1 MKATSGQRA
10 RSKGASNAVIGLLS
24 VLLLSTIL
32 VALLTFVHVSERDSY
47 DEQYLLRA
55 SEQRILSQQIA
66 KYAMAAAQGE
76 QDSFALLQQS
86 RDQFEEVLA
95 ELRFGSAADG
105 LPPAPPEVGAELEK
119 LESSWRQLRANADRV
134 LANQESI
141 LSVDNLITV
150 VAELI
155 PQLQDFSDGVV
166 RTLVQNQAPQSQV
179 YIATNQLMLAQRIE
193 ANVAK
198 VLEGGDTTAN
208 AINQFSRDAE
218 RFGRILEGMLRGDDE
233 LNVERIVDPEAE
245 AKLREAAMLFGSVA
259 DHAQEIIQ
267 AAPEVIPALNAAAA
281 VTVDSDLVNEAAE
294 ELIGAF
300 RSSPGRFAI
309 GDIKASP
316 AVITFLGG
324 LATIFLVLL
333 GLQLLVDSRRRERA
347 IQQQNDANQAAILRL
362 LDEMGDLADGDLTVT
377 ATVSE
382 DITGAI
388 ADSMNYAIEATRN
401 LVTTINQTSEQVAA
415 AAQET
420 QTTALRL
427 TEASNHQAAKIADAT
442 GAIRKMTQA
451 IDQMS
456 SDATESAEVAQRSVE
471 IAGNGAQTVRR
482 TIQGM
487 DSIREQ
493 IQETSKRIKRLGES
507 SQEIGDIVELIDD
520 IADQTNIL
528 ALNAAMQAAMAGEAG
543 RGFAVVADE
552 VQRLA
557 ERSGNA
563 TKQIEALVKTIQSD
577 TNEAVNS
584 MEASTAGV
592 VSGANLA
599 EDAGEALK
607 EIESVSKYIADLT
620 QKIAE
625 SAQQQSAAAGGVNET
640 MVAIQEITTQ
650 TSNGTKQT
658 AASIGNLAQLANDL
672 QNSVAGFRL
681 PA

>member
-10 RSKGASNAVIGLLS
+10 KAKGASNTLIVVLS
-24 VLLLSTIL
+24 VLLLATIL
-32 VALLTFVHVSERDSY
+32 VALLTFIHVSQRDAY

-55 SEQRILSQQIA
+55 SEQRILSQRIA
-66 KYAMAAAQGE
+66 KYALAAAQGD
-76 QDSFALLQQS
+76 QDSFALLQHS
-86 RDQFEEVLA
+86 RDQFEGVLE
-95 ELRFGSAADG
+95 ELKTGSQADG
-105 LPPAPPEVGAELEK
+105 LPPAPPEVGGELSN
-119 LESSWRQLRANADRV
+119 LESSWRKLRANADQV
-134 LANQESI
+134 LDNQETI

-155 PQLQDFSDGVV
+155 PQLQEFSDEVV
-166 RTLVQNQAPQSQV
+166 RILVRNKAPQSQV

-193 ANVAK
+193 ANVGK
-198 VLEGGDTTAN
+198 VLAGGDTTAT
-208 AINQFSRDAE
+208 AVDQFSQDAE
-218 RFGRILEGMLRGDDE
+218 RFGRILEGMLRGDAE
-233 LNVERIVDPEAE
+233 LNVAQIVDPEAE
-245 AKLREAAMLFGSVA
+245 GKLREAAMLFGSVA
-259 DHAQEIIQ
+259 DHAQEIIET
-267 AAPEVIPALNAAAA
+267 APQVIPALNAAAE
-281 VTVDSDLVNEAAE
+281 VTLDSDVVNDAAE
-294 ELIGAF
+294 ELILAF
-300 RSSPGRFAI
+300 RGSPGRLGI
-309 GDIKASP
+309 GTIKASP

-324 LATIFLVLL
+324 LAAVFLVLL

-347 IQQQNDANQAAILRL
+347 IQRQNDANQAAILRL

-401 LVTTINQTSEQVAA
+401 LVTTINETSERVAT

-427 TEASNHQAAKIADAT
+427 TEASNHQAEKIADAT
-442 GAIRKMTQA
+442 SAIRNMTQA
-451 IDQMS
+451 IDQMT

-471 IAGNGAQTVRR
+471 IAGTGAQTVRR

-584 MEASTAGV
+584 MEVSTAGV

-620 QKIAE
+620 QKIAD
-625 SAQQQSAAAGGVNET
+625 SAQQQSAAASGVNET
-640 MVAIQEITTQ
+640 MVVIQEITSQ
-650 TSNGTKQT
+650 TSDGTKQT
-658 AASIGNLAQLANDL
+658 AASIGNLAELANDL

>member
-1 MKATSGQRA
+1 MKVTSGQRA
-10 RSKGASNAVIGLLS
+10 KARGASNAVLVLLS
-24 VLLLSTIL
+24 VLLLATIVL
-32 VALLTFVHVSERDSY
+32 AVLTFIHVSQREAY
-47 DEQYLLRA
+47 DDQYLLRT
-55 SEQRILSQQIA
+55 SEQRILAQRIA
-66 KYAMAAAQGE
+66 KYALAAAQGD
-76 QDSFALLQQS
+76 QDSFALLQRS
-86 RDQFEEVLA
+86 RDQFEGVL
-95 ELRFGSAADG
+95 EQLRQGSGVDG
-105 LPPAPPEVGAELEK
+105 LPPAPREVSVELES
-119 LESSWRQLRANADRV
+119 LEARWRQLRANADRV
-134 LANQESI
+134 LANQETI
-141 LSVDNLITV
+141 LGIDNLITV

-155 PQLQDFSDGVV
+155 PQLQAFSDEVV
-166 RTLVQNQAPQSQV
+166 RILVRNQAPQSQV

-193 ANVAK
+193 ANLAK
-198 VLEGGDTTAN
+198 VLKGGDATAS
-208 AINQFSRDAE
+208 AIDQFSQDAE
-218 RFGRILEGMLRGDDE
+218 RFGRILEGMLRGDQE
-233 LNVERIVDPEAE
+233 LNVEQIADPEAE

-259 DHAQEIIQ
+259 DHAHEIIET
-267 AAPEVIPALNAAAA
+267 APKAIPALDAAAA
-281 VTVDSDLVNEAAE
+281 VTLDSDLVNDAAE
-294 ELIGAF
+294 DLIQAF
-300 RSSPGRFAI
+300 RTSPGRLGI

-316 AVITFLGG
+316 AVVTFLGW
-324 LATIFLVLL
+324 LAGVFLVLL

-420 QTTALRL
+420 QNTALRL
-427 TEASNHQAAKIADAT
+427 TEASSHQAAKIADAT
-442 GAIRKMTQA
+442 SAIRNMTQA
-451 IDQMS
+451 IDQMT

-625 SAQQQSAAAGGVNET
+625 SAQQQSAAASGVNET
-640 MVAIQEITTQ
+640 MIVIQEITTQ
-650 TSNGTKQT
+650 TSDGTKQT